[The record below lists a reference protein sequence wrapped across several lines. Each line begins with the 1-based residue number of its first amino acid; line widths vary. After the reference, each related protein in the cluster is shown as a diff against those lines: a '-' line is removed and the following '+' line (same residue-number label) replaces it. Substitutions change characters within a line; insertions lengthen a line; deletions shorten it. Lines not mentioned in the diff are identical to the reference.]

1 MNNDFISNAS
11 QSKGYRGC
19 FNELWSGAYYTDN
32 FN

>member
-11 QSKGYRGC
+11 KSKRYRC
-19 FNELWSGAYYTDN
+19 YFNELWSGAYYTDN